1 MLHALALLAFVL
13 FAAPLAAYVPLAA
26 LAGVLVTVA
35 WNMAEKHAFVT
46 LLRSSRADAVVLL
59 VTFGLTLLRSLAE
72 GIVVG
77 FALSALLFL
86 HRMSQSVQ
94 VDQPDAFGS
103 GEGGDEV
110 HVDRDTVVFRISGA
124 FFFGAAATVAAA
136 LDRIAERPRNY
147 VLDFA
152 AVAMIDSTAAT
163 TVAGFVRKQ
172 RRRQARV
179 FITGASPTVR
189 RELLAHEVCEPEVNF
204 RTDVAAAL
212 QECRRPT

>member
-1 MLHALALLAFVL
+1 M
-13 FAAPLAAYVPLAA
+13 
-26 LAGVLVTVA
+26 
-35 WNMAEKHAFVT
+35 
-46 LLRSSRADAVVLL
+46 
-59 VTFGLTLLRSLAE
+59 
-72 GIVVG
+72 
-77 FALSALLFL
+77 
-86 HRMSQSVQ
+86 
-94 VDQPDAFGS
+94 
-103 GEGGDEV
+103 
-110 HVDRDTVVFRISGA
+110 DRDTVVFRISGA

-189 RELLAHEVCEPEVNF
+189 RELLAHEVGEPEVDF

-212 QECRRPT
+212 QECRRVACTSIALRDARCRCHRKLPTVHRSAEGRPDSCFPPGGGRVSSALQWSAYDSKQDCEPG

>member
-1 MLHALALLAFVL
+1 M
-13 FAAPLAAYVPLAA
+13 
-26 LAGVLVTVA
+26 
-35 WNMAEKHAFVT
+35 
-46 LLRSSRADAVVLL
+46 RVVLL
-59 VTFGLTLLRSLAE
+59 VTFGLTLFRSLAE

-94 VDQPDAFGS
+94 VDQPDALGS
-103 GEGGDEV
+103 ADGEGGDEDP
-110 HVDRDTVVFRISGA
+110 VDRDTVVFRISGA

-163 TVAGFVRKQ
+163 TVAAFVRKQ

-189 RELLAHEVCEPEVNF
+189 GELLAHEVGEPEVDF
-204 RTDVAAAL
+204 LRRCRGRAAGVPAPDLNRRGAVLLAGEVRHL
-212 QECRRPT
+212 QSSPA

>member
-1 MLHALALLAFVL
+1 V
-13 FAAPLAAYVPLAA
+13 
-26 LAGVLVTVA
+26 
-35 WNMAEKHAFVT
+35 E
-46 LLRSSRADAVVLL
+46 
-59 VTFGLTLLRSLAE
+59 
-72 GIVVG
+72 
-77 FALSALLFL
+77 
-86 HRMSQSVQ
+86 
-94 VDQPDAFGS
+94 

-152 AVAMIDSTAAT
+152 AVGMIDSTAAT

-179 FITGASPTVR
+179 FITGAAIPVR
-189 RELLAHEVCEPEVNF
+189 RELLVHGVREPEVKF
-204 RTDVAAAL
+204 LPDVATAVE
-212 QECRRPT
+212 ECRASPTAAETP